1 MTWRHTL
8 LRCAPWRWRP
18 SPACPRAPRP
28 YPSRPIRVVIGYVP
42 GGAVD
47 ITMRILAPRLGALL
61 GQPLVIDNRPG
72 GAGNLANEIVA
83 QSPADG

>member
-1 MTWRHTL
+1 MAL
-8 LRCAPWRWRP
+8 APLAGLPARP
-18 SPACPRAPRP
+18 EA